1 MFSRLLFAL
10 ALLLQGQFDLTDA
23 RSALHRVQKPSG
35 AVVYF
40 TSAQKALQAKKEQD
54 AAAGAAAGGETP
66 RAEIARQYLQHWE
79 TPRAEIARQYLQ
91 HLTRDAS
98 RDGQSVSCYMACT
111 PSYQGG
117 RVPFVYFDADSGGNA
132 YHGLLRDVSRRYAS
146 REKDAVVLVDFY
158 NLMHGFW
165 KSESYRGAIKPD
177 WVRRQLVLFCVL

>member
-1 MFSRLLFAL
+1 MFSRFLFVL
-10 ALLLQGQFDLTDA
+10 ALLVQGQLGVTDA
-23 RSALHRVQKPSG
+23 RSALHRVQKSSG

-40 TSAQKALQAKKEQD
+40 TSAQKALQAQKEQN
-54 AAAGAAAGGETP
+54 AAAGAAAGG
-66 RAEIARQYLQHWE
+66 E